1 MKIIKICH
9 QYSLTLLG
17 IVLALI
23 CAVEELSIEQLD
35 ANHSKNELKED
46 VDNQNIENILQRND
60 DTVKDCF
67 QLGNSVD
74 CFQWS
79 QYSQQFDRLEFLA
92 GRSST
97 KMVKIKLL
105 EVQTEKGNTMSWLHL
120 PEWFSKSK
128 SNKV

>member
-1 MKIIKICH
+1 MF
-9 QYSLTLLG
+9 
-17 IVLALI
+17 ALI

-35 ANHSKNELKED
+35 TDHSKNELKED

-60 DTVKDCF
+60 DTVEDSF

-92 GRSST
+92 SRSST
-97 KMVKIKLL
+97 EIVKIKSEEILA
-105 EVQTEKGNTMSWLHL
+105 E
-120 PEWFSKSK
+120 
-128 SNKV
+128 

>member
-1 MKIIKICH
+1 M
-9 QYSLTLLG
+9 
-17 IVLALI
+17 LALI
-23 CAVEELSIEQLD
+23 CAVEELSVEQLD

-60 DTVKDCF
+60 DTVEDSF

-79 QYSQQFDRLEFLA
+79 QYSQQFDRLEFLTC
-92 GRSST
+92 RSST
-97 KMVKIKLL
+97 EMVKIKLGPFQA
-105 EVQTEKGNTMSWLHL
+105 EEGNTVSWLHL